1 MFGISDHYFLSP
13 LPRKLCFQLDY
24 CVCNFW
30 EKVYTSSKNI
40 CYILLTSQKEGVY
53 WYYGKVWVL
62 TIMGQCSRWLTQRI
76 NKICFCRQTNAIFSL
91 LIFLPVLQDLQQ
103 LDVNLLCWGSG
114 ELGQTV
120 SVRSEVM
127 SPDEAHLRE
136 FTKAR
141 LGAVKLLSCGSSH
154 CVVVTGN

>member
-1 MFGISDHYFLSP
+1 MGDG
-13 LPRKLCFQLDY
+13 
-24 CVCNFW
+24 
-30 EKVYTSSKNI
+30 ESS
-40 CYILLTSQKEGVY
+40 C
-53 WYYGKVWVL
+53 
-62 TIMGQCSRWLTQRI
+62 
-76 NKICFCRQTNAIFSL
+76 
-91 LIFLPVLQDLQQ
+91 PVMLVQDLQQ

-154 CVVVTGN
+154 CVVVTEEHKIFVWGNGTSGHRLQL